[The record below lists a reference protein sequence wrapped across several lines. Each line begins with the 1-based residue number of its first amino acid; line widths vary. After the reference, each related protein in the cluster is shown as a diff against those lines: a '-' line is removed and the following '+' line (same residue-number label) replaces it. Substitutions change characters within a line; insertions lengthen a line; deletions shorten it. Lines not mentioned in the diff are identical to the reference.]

1 MSPGIPFYLLVGWEG
16 KSVVFPPLVRLLSE
30 LLPTLGEG
38 LETTSGSWINCP
50 LSSLPQGLRMVPIKD
65 WIGTRISISRT
76 AWAWAWALEASP
88 SPFGSLIPSL
98 LPSNPETLGV
108 KGQTGVRLPLTSSS
122 PGFSYYRPCFQC
134 RWRVKDFRGLWLLNI
149 LTQMMGSTVLRW
161 GRMWKCLVLTFGFMS
176 ILPLFLPNKLS
187 WYFLYLLPF

>member
-38 LETTSGSWINCP
+38 LETTSGSWTNYP

-65 WIGTRISISRT
+65 WIGTRIAISRT
-76 AWAWAWALEASP
+76 AWAWALEASP

-176 ILPLFLPNKLS
+176 ILPLFLSNKPS
-187 WYFLYLLPF
+187 WYFWYLLPF

>member
-122 PGFSYYRPCFQC
+122 PGFSYYTPCFQC

-161 GRMWKCLVLTFGFMS
+161 GRMWKCLVLTVGFMS
-176 ILPLFLPNKLS
+176 ILPLFLPNKLR